1 MVALFG
7 GADNAVELECVAG
20 LGASGGDPAKIGLI
34 GIGAGDAVSCLLGKG
49 RRGGADE
56 EASGKNRKAWRFSAS
71 QPRHG
76 AKYPSPV
83 PIARKS
89 STGLTLWLGRKGE
102 LFGLQPG
109 FPVSPA
115 RGGPSISARVGP
127 WHGCRQRIRYHPDT
141 LPAGSRNYLDLN
153 SAPRSSGAFCLCN
166 FCVMCAGGRLIMT
179 ERYRSRV
186 RSYALR
192 TQ

>member
-20 LGASGGDPAKIGLI
+20 LGTSGGDPAKIGLI

-76 AKYPSPV
+76 AKNPSPV

-102 LFGLQPG
+102 LFGLQPR
-109 FPVSPA
+109 FPVPSGPLHALGIGQGRAVAWLPPA
-115 RGGPSISARVGP
+115 NQIPS
-127 WHGCRQRIRYHPDT
+127 RIRSLRGAAIIWTSTQPRP
-141 LPAGSRNYLDLN
+141 LAGL
-153 SAPRSSGAFCLCN
+153 FV
-166 FCVMCAGGRLIMT
+166 CVIFVSFAL
-179 ERYRSRV
+179 ERD
-186 RSYALR
+186 
-192 TQ
+192 